1 VAVDG
6 TDEAMTN
13 EAAKPRTLGVI
24 AGSGPLP
31 GQVAAAARAAGRDV
45 FIVGLEG
52 FADPAVL
59 APWPHEFIRFGAAG
73 RFLAVLRA
81 HGCQDLVMIG
91 PVRRP
96 SFLGLRPDAAG
107 VKILARIGKAA
118 FTGDDGLLKAI
129 IGVFA
134 EEGFAVIGAHEVMRE
149 VLAPPGLLTRAAP
162 DALAL
167 SDIQRGVDVLR
178 LLGQADVGQ
187 ACVVQQ
193 GLVLAVE
200 AIEGTDAML
209 ARSGTLRWE
218 GAGGVLVKLC
228 KPGQERRAD
237 LPTIGPDTV
246 RNAVAAGLR
255 GLAFEAR
262 ATILAEKES
271 CLAAADA
278 AGFFLLGLESGAS
291 T

>member
-1 VAVDG
+1 MDHS
-6 TDEAMTN
+6 MT
-13 EAAKPRTLGVI
+13 KPRALGVI
-24 AGSGPLP
+24 AGGGPLP
-31 GQVAAAARAAGRDV
+31 GRVAAAARAAGRDV
-45 FIVGLEG
+45 FILGLEG

-59 APWPHEFIRFGAAG
+59 APWPHEIVRFGAAS
-73 RFLAVLRA
+73 RFLGALRA

-96 SFLGLRPDAAG
+96 SFFDLRPDAVG
-107 VKILARIGKAA
+107 VKMLARIGKAA
-118 FTGDDGLLKAI
+118 FAGDDGLLKAVI
-129 IGVFA
+129 KVLG
-134 EEGFAVIGAHEVMRE
+134 EEGFSIIGAHEVMRE
-149 VLAPPGLLTRAAP
+149 SLAPPGLLTKAAP

-167 SDIQRGVDVLR
+167 SDIQRGAEVLR
-178 LLGQADVGQ
+178 MLGQADVGQ

-209 ARSGTLRWE
+209 ARSGPLRCD
-218 GAGGVLVKLC
+218 GAGGVLIKLC

-255 GLAFEAR
+255 GLAFEAQ
-262 ATILAEKES
+262 ATILVEKDD

-278 AGFFLLGLESGAS
+278 AGFFVLGLEAKDL

>member
-1 VAVDG
+1 
-6 TDEAMTN
+6 MTA

-24 AGSGPLP
+24 AGGGPLP
-31 GQVAAAARAAGRDV
+31 GRVAAAAKAAGRDV
-45 FIVGLEG
+45 FILGLQG
-52 FADPAVL
+52 FADPAVI
-59 APWPHEFIRFGAAG
+59 APWPHEVVRFGAAG
-73 RFLAVLRA
+73 RFLEALRT

-96 SFLGLRPDAAG
+96 SFLDLRPDAVG

-118 FTGDDGLLKAI
+118 FLGDDGLLKAI
-129 IGVFA
+129 IKIFA
-134 EEGFAVIGAHEVMRE
+134 EEGFTVIGAHEVMRE
-149 VLAPPGLLTRAAP
+149 VLAPSGLLTNAAP

-167 SDIQRGVDVLR
+167 SDIQRGVGVLR

-209 ARSGTLRWE
+209 SRAATLRCD
-218 GAGGVLVKLC
+218 GVGGVLVKLC

-246 RNAVAAGLR
+246 RHAVAAGLR
-255 GLAFEAR
+255 GLAFEAQ
-262 ATILAEKES
+262 ATILAEKET
-271 CLAAADA
+271 CLAAANA
-278 AGFFLLGLESGAS
+278 AGFFLLGLESEAS
-291 T
+291 